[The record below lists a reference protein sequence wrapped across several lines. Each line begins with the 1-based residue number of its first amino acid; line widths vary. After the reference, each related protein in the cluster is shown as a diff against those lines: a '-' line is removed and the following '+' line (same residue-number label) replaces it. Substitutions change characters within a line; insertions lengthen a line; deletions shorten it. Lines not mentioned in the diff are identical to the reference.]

1 MSTYRP
7 QSPEIDNQSFYDPA
21 SPVMDMDLNNYQ
33 SSSKQMVVHSNFSI
47 QDDFPP
53 LLPNPKKPK
62 LSSIDEVME
71 FSSDPIA
78 GPSNHYQYNSAA
90 NQYQDPNPSVKGK
103 GKETLSSSMHSKP
116 SPVNNQGMETTKTVL
131 LQARDLII
139 KAYDLTNDRTE
150 QSQLLDLLE
159 VFREYTEK
167 GNLSKASTIIASQV
181 ANLETATR
189 QIETKARAL
198 SKIAT
203 PTTPT
208 PKSRGTSLNNQGTA
222 TQPLYQQAS
231 MASIAASGIGQ
242 SNNPL
247 QWTVVGKKG
256 QPQVAR
262 PQQPTQQKN

>member
-7 QSPEIDNQSFYDPA
+7 QSPEIDNQSFYEPA

-203 PTTPT
+203 PTAPT
-208 PKSRGTSLNNQGTA
+208 PKDKGTSLNNQEAAEVSTHV
-222 TQPLYQQAS
+222 
-231 MASIAASGIGQ
+231 SILSKIAISSTTSAHHQ
-242 SNNPL
+242 L
-247 QWTVVGKKG
+247 
-256 QPQVAR
+256 R
-262 PQQPTQQKN
+262 P